1 MPVTVHPLLPQRHR
15 LLGIAEAQ
23 ALEEVRVHGQAP
35 EMVSRGPGG
44 GGPGLGLVGG
54 LGGGIDGHG
63 SATWRGRWRGQR
75 GEVEVGG
82 VEEEEV
88 VEVREA
94 EGGVRVGPPV
104 VGPSMRGL
112 RHLVQFQHAWR
123 GLSRELR
130 VHLSNPGAAAGAAG
144 GG

>member
-1 MPVTVHPLLPQRHR
+1 MMGH
-15 LLGIAEAQ
+15 
-23 ALEEVRVHGQAP
+23 
-35 EMVSRGPGG
+35 GPGG

-63 SATWRGRWRGQR
+63 SATRRGRWRWQG
-75 GEVEVGG
+75 GEVKVGG

-104 VGPSMRGL
+104 VGPSMRDL
-112 RHLVQFQHAWR
+112 RHLVQVHHAR
-123 GLSRELR
+123 CGLSRELR
-130 VHLSNPGAAAGAAG
+130 VHLLLLVLVQVLLVVVKRLRWWWEDR
-144 GG
+144 